1 MTNTVHFIY
10 VSVNSLEERIK
21 KMQWIHSP
29 LSMKKGKHWD
39 IRFAQI
45 AEKPADLKVS
55 CLGFKFYGEYLCIL

>member
-1 MTNTVHFIY
+1 
-10 VSVNSLEERIK
+10 
-21 KMQWIHSP
+21 MQWIHSP

-55 CLGFKFYGEYLCIL
+55 CLGFKFYGKYYASYNSYHKH